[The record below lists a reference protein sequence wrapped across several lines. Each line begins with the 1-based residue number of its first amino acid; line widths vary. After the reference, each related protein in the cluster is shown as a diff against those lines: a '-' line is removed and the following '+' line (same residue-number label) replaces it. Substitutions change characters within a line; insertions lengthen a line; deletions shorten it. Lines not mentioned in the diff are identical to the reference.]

1 MNIDKMQELLREF
14 VGNVSKLKL
23 YDEKNFAFVSYA
35 HTTEAEHVYTT
46 LIELALDGY
55 LFAADISYKDSTE
68 SWVMEMTEKVAS
80 SGCKC
85 MINFI
90 DIDWMYSRNCLGEQ
104 AYRYSSL
111 VKDYHDDKNLP
122 SIQLTR
128 NWSRQDLSKR
138 NEEKI
143 EKLKAKVDA
152 NAYKDMNRNLKEAL
166 EAGLTDIYST
176 ENEKEIAIKRLKVDF
191 DAVRVTMKKILNKDK
206 NIDNTNSWD
215 DLKSIKNMLE
225 QKGVTPDEEV
235 KKIAESIFCSKS
247 VVENQKP
254 DQPEPTHATVTQ
266 PVQPVV
272 PEPTP
277 VPAPSSS
284 TMKLSQFVSA
294 FDDKTLKKD
303 SFQRLKITSMGANKD
318 LETDYC
324 NSTFDL
330 TWQFVMN
337 CLRRNAGFIEMCSV
351 KYVGNKFPPF
361 IERAQ
366 YVQRPVDDQ
375 KKYKQVDVAG
385 LENYYMF
392 RHLSQYGWINA
403 LRARIV
409 DFELDLND
417 FNVEYVYPNQEA
429 AAIIQAQLAKN
440 TNVSSSSYCSG
451 GGRAVGQQVTAPV
464 TGGTDYLYAPKD
476 AYAIITVVNGQYIV
490 RKGSRWAS
498 SVAKDGGAKRREK
511 LVSAGVIRNNTF
523 VTDYAFTSPSGVA
536 VVISGTSVKGNSVFV
551 EKNQISRE
559 TAEGLLNNLQS
570 DLSDDTSS
578 GVSNRMNVSNMTTSN
593 FSKTGVGE
601 LL

>member
-235 KKIAESIFCSKS
+235 KKIA
-247 VVENQKP
+247 
-254 DQPEPTHATVTQ
+254 
-266 PVQPVV
+266 
-272 PEPTP
+272 
-277 VPAPSSS
+277 
-284 TMKLSQFVSA
+284 
-294 FDDKTLKKD
+294 
-303 SFQRLKITSMGANKD
+303 
-318 LETDYC
+318 
-324 NSTFDL
+324 
-330 TWQFVMN
+330 
-337 CLRRNAGFIEMCSV
+337 
-351 KYVGNKFPPF
+351 
-361 IERAQ
+361 
-366 YVQRPVDDQ
+366 
-375 KKYKQVDVAG
+375 
-385 LENYYMF
+385 
-392 RHLSQYGWINA
+392 
-403 LRARIV
+403 
-409 DFELDLND
+409 
-417 FNVEYVYPNQEA
+417 
-429 AAIIQAQLAKN
+429 
-440 TNVSSSSYCSG
+440 
-451 GGRAVGQQVTAPV
+451 
-464 TGGTDYLYAPKD
+464 
-476 AYAIITVVNGQYIV
+476 
-490 RKGSRWAS
+490 
-498 SVAKDGGAKRREK
+498 
-511 LVSAGVIRNNTF
+511 
-523 VTDYAFTSPSGVA
+523 
-536 VVISGTSVKGNSVFV
+536 
-551 EKNQISRE
+551 
-559 TAEGLLNNLQS
+559 
-570 DLSDDTSS
+570 
-578 GVSNRMNVSNMTTSN
+578 
-593 FSKTGVGE
+593 
-601 LL
+601 